1 MTSVQ
6 ITLYAIIALCVIL
19 FLVTF
24 SKQFQFV
31 FNFILRA
38 TFGLLTF
45 SALNMLFA
53 SSNFF
58 IASNIFTI
66 GLSGFLGFYG
76 ILALVLSNIIL

>member
-6 ITLYAIIALCVIL
+6 ITIYAIVALCIL
-19 FLVTF
+19 LFVVSF
-24 SKQFQFV
+24 SEQFKFV

-38 TFGLLTF
+38 TFGILTF

-66 GLSGFLGFYG
+66 ALSGFLGFYG
-76 ILALVLSNIIL
+76 ILALVLSNLIL

>member
-6 ITLYAIIALCVIL
+6 ITIYAIVGLCVIL
-19 FLVTF
+19 FLVSF
-24 SKQFQFV
+24 SQQFKFV

-38 TFGLLTF
+38 SMGVLTF

-58 IASNIFTI
+58 IASNVFTI